1 MTDII
6 KYRQDLHQIPE
17 LGFNEYKTQE
27 YILNII
33 KNYNCRIKIIKT
45 GILCFFD
52 NNANKTIGF
61 RTDMDALMI
70 EEKNDIPFKSIHK
83 GIMHACGHDG
93 HMAMMLSLA
102 GYLNE
107 HYKEYDKNFLLIFQP
122 SEEENCG
129 AKTILATN
137 FIKKYNVKALFGF
150 HVWPNLEAGQ
160 IYTRSNELMA
170 KSAEVNIEIIGHA
183 AHVANEDKG
192 IDSLLVASKYLLDIY
207 DKEHA
212 YDEKIYRLLKCGKL
226 ESGTARNIISGKTKM
241 YITLR
246 AYQNDVYESLKKML
260 FDEAKKY
267 EAEYKVKF
275 VIDINEGYEAVI
287 NDEKLV
293 KKVET
298 HVLTKGYKLNILN
311 KPVLQAEDF
320 GCYTKYVPAVFF
332 FLGLGKTEAL
342 HTDHFDFDSSLLENG
357 LNFYKMLLDLE
368 I

>member
-1 MTDII
+1 
-6 KYRQDLHQIPE
+6 
-17 LGFNEYKTQE
+17 
-27 YILNII
+27 
-33 KNYNCRIKIIKT
+33 
-45 GILCFFD
+45 
-52 NNANKTIGF
+52 
-61 RTDMDALMI
+61 
-70 EEKNDIPFKSIHK
+70 
-83 GIMHACGHDG
+83 
-93 HMAMMLSLA
+93 
-102 GYLNE
+102 
-107 HYKEYDKNFLLIFQP
+107 
-122 SEEENCG
+122 
-129 AKTILATN
+129 
-137 FIKKYNVKALFGF
+137 
-150 HVWPNLEAGQ
+150 
-160 IYTRSNELMA
+160 MA

-267 EAEYKVKF
+267 GAEYKVKF

-342 HTDHFDFDSSLLENG
+342 HTDHFNFDSSLLENG

>member
-1 MTDII
+1 
-6 KYRQDLHQIPE
+6 
-17 LGFNEYKTQE
+17 
-27 YILNII
+27 
-33 KNYNCRIKIIKT
+33 
-45 GILCFFD
+45 
-52 NNANKTIGF
+52 
-61 RTDMDALMI
+61 
-70 EEKNDIPFKSIHK
+70 
-83 GIMHACGHDG
+83 MHACGHDG

-102 GYLNE
+102 RYLNE

-137 FIKKYNVKALFGF
+137 FIKKYIVKALFGF

-342 HTDHFDFDSSLLENG
+342 HTDHFNFDSSLLENG